1 MVTPNPNLSV
11 STKVLTTAL
20 ARIKN
25 KIVWAGNASRDMES
39 EFGAAKQGQTVYAR
53 RPVRYN
59 VFDGVDQTGNFQT
72 AEDGLVPVVVDEHKS
87 IPVDFPL
94 HDRVFKMPNYTET
107 YIDPMS
113 DRLVTAVDQSVA
125 AKGYQISNF
134 LGTPGTPMSD
144 TSDVGDIRTFMDRR
158 GIPMENRCGMLEPG
172 TAEALAKNIE
182 NKHNVS
188 GSNAAMR
195 QASICR
201 IRNMDLYST
210 PVQFVHT
217 VGNYDGSGA
226 VNGGSQTK
234 NYSDAD
240 DVDSTK
246 KVSETMRQ
254 QLVTDGWSNNRTGLL
269 KKGDVITIGNVFD
282 VNQDNKAT
290 IAGELKTFTVLEDV
304 NSNGS
309 GEATLVISP
318 AIIPTGAYQNCSAG
332 PADNAAITVVTG
344 DANSQHVNELFW
356 PKSALQFVMVP
367 IIIDDDLQ
375 NLRPTRVSQEGLSLS
390 MFVDGDI
397 NDLRAKK
404 RVDALFGTKWTREHF
419 AVRRTR

>member
-1 MVTPNPNLSV
+1 
-11 STKVLTTAL
+11 
-20 ARIKN
+20 
-25 KIVWAGNASRDMES
+25 
-39 EFGAAKQGQTVYAR
+39 
-53 RPVRYN
+53 
-59 VFDGVDQTGNFQT
+59 
-72 AEDGLVPVVVDEHKS
+72 
-87 IPVDFPL
+87 
-94 HDRVFKMPNYTET
+94 
-107 YIDPMS
+107 
-113 DRLVTAVDQSVA
+113 
-125 AKGYQISNF
+125 
-134 LGTPGTPMSD
+134 MSD

-188 GSNAAMR
+188 GSNDAMR
-195 QASICR
+195 QASIGR